1 MLYGRGAGGPAL
13 AEPRAPGLRLPPCMA
28 LRRLAGREPESRA
41 AGKVDALFSAFDK
54 ALDGC
59 EVLGVG
65 SFFFFLNLND
75 LEALTTCI
83 RKVDF
88 KPTLLFINEIKE
100 CGLNCILGSS
110 FSTFGIVR
118 CSLAFLKT

>member
-1 MLYGRGAGGPAL
+1 MLYFQPLTKRWT
-13 AEPRAPGLRLPPCMA
+13 
-28 LRRLAGREPESRA
+28 A
-41 AGKVDALFSAFDK
+41 AKFLELEAF
-54 ALDGC
+54 
-59 EVLGVG
+59 
-65 SFFFFLNLND
+65 FFFFLNLND

-118 CSLAFLKT
+118 YSLAFLKT